1 MTKGIR
7 FVPNLAGSPDRDLGE
22 ARAALDRG
30 DGQAALRSLDR
41 ARRGYVKG
49 RDREGL
55 ERILDMTDLVD
66 PAADDRTRLRR
77 ENLAYAAKQNLRQEH
92 RRAARERGEAWVDPY
107 PDLRAPTEHTGVV
120 LTRGVKIA
128 IGIGV
133 LAGVAAIAGIVLAAV
148 LGGTTGTTVT
158 VRLLNDTGARVS
170 VRGCAAADCSSSFA
184 RRELAA
190 GEAASAKV
198 DPDTLVQLF
207 HVDRGGSDRCL
218 PLRIHDAYRRFG
230 HVDALGARLSE
241 ATTCPGTTV
250 LPRPASQAV
259 L

>member
-7 FVPNLAGSPDRDLGE
+7 FVPSLAGSPDRDLGE

-30 DGQAALRSLDR
+30 DGRAALKSLDH
-41 ARRGYVKG
+41 ARRGYVKR
-49 RDREGL
+49 RDPEGL
-55 ERILDMTDLVD
+55 EHVLDMSELVD
-66 PAADDRTRLRR
+66 PAGDERTRVGR

-92 RRAARERGEAWVDPY
+92 RRAARERDEPWVDPY

-148 LGGTTGTTVT
+148 LGSTTGTTVT
-158 VRLLNDTGARVS
+158 VRLLNDTGGRVS
-170 VRGCAAADCSSSFA
+170 VRGCDTPGCGSNFSQ
-184 RRELAA
+184 RELAA
-190 GEAASAKV
+190 GEAVTAEV

-207 HVDRGGSDRCL
+207 HVKRGGSDRCL
-218 PLRIHDAYRRFG
+218 PLRIHDAYQRYG
-230 HVDALGARLSE
+230 HVDTLGARLSQ
-241 ATTCPGTTV
+241 ASPCPGTTV
-250 LPRPASQAV
+250 LPRPASPAA